1 MESIAKRIAEL
12 GADEEALEEH
22 FIRGSGR
29 GGQKLNKTSSCVQLI
44 YGELEVRCQKT
55 RSQANRFWA
64 RRELCE
70 RILERR
76 EGAYSKRQQEMEK
89 VRRQKAAVPAGEGE
103 MLENERDEGIRNG
116 CVNEWIRRINR
127 TVGHMFFFGR
137 FINFYKGGRVQGG
150 QIFFNGFTNF

>member
-1 MESIAKRIAEL
+1 MITTEKWNRLRNEMAEL
-12 GADEEALEEH
+12 GIDEEALEEH

-55 RSQANRFWA
+55 RSQAENRFWA

-89 VRRQKAAVPAGEGE
+89 VHRQKRRRSRRAKAK
-103 MLENERDEGIRNG
+103 MLENKA
-116 CVNEWIRRINR
+116 RRGDQKR
-127 TVGHMFFFGR
+127 LR
-137 FINFYKGGRVQGG
+137 KRVDPSD
-150 QIFFNGFTNF
+150 

>member
-1 MESIAKRIAEL
+1 MITTEKWNRLRNEMAKL
-12 GADEEALEEH
+12 GINEEALEEH

-29 GGQKLNKTSSCVQLI
+29 GGQKMNKTSSCVQLI

-55 RSQANRFWA
+55 RSQADNRFWA

-89 VRRQKAAVPAGEGE
+89 VRRQKRRRSRRAQVK
-103 MLENERDEGIRNG
+103 MLEDKT
-116 CVNEWIRRINR
+116 RRGNQKR
-127 TVGHMFFFGR
+127 LR
-137 FINFYKGGRVQGG
+137 KRVDPSD
-150 QIFFNGFTNF
+150 